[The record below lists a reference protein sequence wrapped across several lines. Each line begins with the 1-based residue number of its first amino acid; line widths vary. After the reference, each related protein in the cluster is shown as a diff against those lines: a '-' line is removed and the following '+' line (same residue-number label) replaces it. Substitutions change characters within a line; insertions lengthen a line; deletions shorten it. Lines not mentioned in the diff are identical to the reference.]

1 MINRPIRGNW
11 FILLTLLISLMLEV
25 VPLPNWIIWLR
36 PQWVL
41 LVIIYWMLAL
51 PMAIGFVYAFC
62 IGILLDLLNG
72 TLLGE
77 HAFAMVVIAY
87 LILKLYKLIRVY
99 PMAQQTLMIFLLVLL
114 YRALIFIIQGV
125 IGELPHFTV
134 YWSTVIISMILWP
147 WIFILLR
154 DMRRKFCVT

>member
-1 MINRPIRGNW
+1 MINRPIRGGW
-11 FILLTLLISLMLEV
+11 FIVLTLLISLMLEV

-36 PQWVL
+36 PQWAL
-41 LVIIYWMLAL
+41 LVIIYWMLAF
-51 PMAIGFVYAFC
+51 PSVVGFVYAFC

-87 LILKLYKLIRVY
+87 LILKLYQLIRVY
-99 PMAQQTLMIFLLVLL
+99 PMAQQTLMIFMLVLL
-114 YRALIFIIQGV
+114 YRAVIFVIQGV
-125 IGELPHFTV
+125 IGESPHFMA
-134 YWSTVIISMILWP
+134 YWLTVIISTLLWP
-147 WIFILLR
+147 WVFILLR

>member
-1 MINRPIRGNW
+1 MINRSLRGSW
-11 FILLTLLISLMLEV
+11 FIVLTLLISLMLEV

-41 LVIIYWMLAL
+41 LVIIYWMLAF
-51 PMAIGFVYAFC
+51 PSVVGFIYAFG

-87 LILKLYKLIRVY
+87 LILKLHQLIRVY
-99 PMAQQTLMIFLLVLL
+99 PMAQQACIIFMLILL
-114 YRALIFIIQGV
+114 YRAIIFIIQGV
-125 IGELPHFTV
+125 IGKPPHFMG
-134 YWSTVIISMILWP
+134 YWLTVIISTLLWP
-147 WIFILLR
+147 WVFILLR
-154 DMRRKFCVT
+154 DMRRKFCVA